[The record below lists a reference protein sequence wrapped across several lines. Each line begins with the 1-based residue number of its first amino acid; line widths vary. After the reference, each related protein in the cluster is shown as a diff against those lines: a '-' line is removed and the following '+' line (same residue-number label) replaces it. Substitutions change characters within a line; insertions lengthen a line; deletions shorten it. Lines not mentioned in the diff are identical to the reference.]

1 MTQSPML
8 ARSLGPSGGLGGW
21 KCGQECPA
29 EVSTASYAEHM
40 AKIACLMRASAT
52 FQASKSFRL
61 YQAVKVLAASLEV
74 AQTSYQ
80 LVFGERS

>member
-1 MTQSPML
+1 
-8 ARSLGPSGGLGGW
+8 
-21 KCGQECPA
+21 
-29 EVSTASYAEHM
+29 M

-80 LVFGERS
+80 LVSGERS

>member
-8 ARSLGPSGGLGGW
+8 ARSLGPSRGLGGW
-21 KCGQECPA
+21 KHGQEFPT
-29 EVSTASYAEHM
+29 EVSTASYAEQM

-52 FQASKSFRL
+52 FQASKSLRL
-61 YQAVKVLAASLEV
+61 YRAVKALAASLEV

-80 LVFGERS
+80 LVSGERS